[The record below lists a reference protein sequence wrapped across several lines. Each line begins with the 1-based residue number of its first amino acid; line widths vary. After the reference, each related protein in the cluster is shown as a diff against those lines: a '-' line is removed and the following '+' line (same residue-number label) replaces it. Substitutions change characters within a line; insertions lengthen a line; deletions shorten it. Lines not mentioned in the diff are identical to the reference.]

1 MRPNFHFDGE
11 NLAETWNKRIL
22 PVRHDLAT
30 NPLFADEELAK
41 LIEGNPQSIREVSTM
56 DPNSEDRTTW
66 KRASFEDMS
75 GMEIIEAVR
84 NGLLWINVA
93 EAGSFDPRY
102 QVVIDTLLADLA
114 TRVPGLKTFQHR
126 IGILISSPNA
136 RVFYHCDIP
145 GQGLMH
151 VRGEKTI
158 WIYPDGAPFLPQE
171 ALERVVTGLS
181 YEEIDYD
188 HSFEERATVLHLKPG
203 MGALWP
209 LNYPHRVVN
218 GDSLNVSFTV
228 EYWTDEIR
236 RHYLVNLANGVG
248 RHFLGRKPRSR
259 AISGPGFWMKAGFSA
274 AWKLSGA
281 KKHFAAKIKPDFA
294 IRKEKQKK
302 QDEAASFR
310 QAAE

>member
-1 MRPNFHFDGE
+1 MRGTFHFEAD
-11 NLAETWNKRIL
+11 NLATEWNKKIV

-30 NPLFADEELAK
+30 NPLFSDEALAK
-41 LIEGNPQSIREVSTM
+41 LIEGNPQAIREVSTM
-56 DPNSEDRTTW
+56 DPNREDRATW

-75 GMEIIEAVR
+75 GMEILQAVR
-84 NGLLWINVA
+84 DGLLWINVA

-102 QVVIDTLLADLA
+102 QAIIDQLLGDLA
-114 TRVPGLKTFQHR
+114 AQVPGLKTFQHR
-126 IGILISSPNA
+126 IGLLISSPNA

-158 WIYPDGAPFLPQE
+158 WIYPDGDPFLPQE

-188 HSFEERATVLHLKPG
+188 PSFEDKAAVLHLKPG

-248 RHFLGRKPRSR
+248 RHFLGWKPRSR
-259 AISGPGFWMKAGFSA
+259 AISGPLFWMKAGFAA

-281 KKHFAAKIKPDFA
+281 KKYFAAKIKPDFA
-294 IRKEKQKK
+294 IRKERKEPPAQPFR
-302 QDEAASFR
+302 EAA
-310 QAAE
+310 E

>member
-1 MRPNFHFDGE
+1 MRGNFHFEAD
-11 NLAETWNKRIL
+11 NLSTEWNKKIV

-30 NPLFADEELAK
+30 NPLFSDEALAK
-41 LIEGNPQSIREVSTM
+41 LIEGNPQAIREVSTM
-56 DPNSEDRTTW
+56 DPNREDRATW

-75 GMEIIEAVR
+75 GMEILQAVR
-84 NGLLWINVA
+84 DGLLWINVA

-102 QVVIDTLLADLA
+102 QAIIDQLLGDLA
-114 TRVPGLKTFQHR
+114 AQVPGLKTFQHR
-126 IGILISSPNA
+126 IGLLISSPNA

-158 WIYPDGAPFLPQE
+158 WIYPDGDPFLPQE

-188 HSFEERATVLHLKPG
+188 PSFEEKATVVQLKPG

-209 LNYPHRVVN
+209 LNCPHRVVN

-248 RHFLGRKPRSR
+248 RHFLGWTPRSR
-259 AISGPGFWMKAGFSA
+259 AISGPLFWMKAGLAA

-281 KKHFAAKIKPDFA
+281 KKHFAAKIKPDFQ
-294 IRKEKQKK
+294 IRRQQKREKEL
-302 QDEAASFR
+302 DAFREAA
-310 QAAE
+310 E

>member
-1 MRPNFHFDGE
+1 MRGTCHFEAD
-11 NLAETWNKRIL
+11 NLSTEWNKKIV

-30 NPLFADEELAK
+30 NPLFSDEALAK
-41 LIEGNPQSIREVSTM
+41 LIEGNPRAIREVSTM
-56 DPNSEDRTTW
+56 DPDREDRATW

-75 GMEIIEAVR
+75 GMEVLQAVR
-84 NGLLWINVA
+84 DGLLWINVA

-102 QVVIDTLLADLA
+102 QAIIDKLLGDLA
-114 TRVPGLKTFQHR
+114 AQVPGLKTFQHR
-126 IGILISSPNA
+126 IGLLISSPNA

-158 WIYPDGAPFLPQE
+158 WIYPDGDPFLPQE

-188 HSFEERATVLHLKPG
+188 PSFEEKATVLHLKPG

-248 RHFLGRKPRSR
+248 RHFVGWKPRSR
-259 AISGPGFWMKAGFSA
+259 AISGPVFWMKAGFAA

-281 KKHFAAKIKPDFA
+281 KKHFAAKIKPDFS
-294 IRKEKQKK
+294 ISKKK
-302 QDEAASFR
+302 QLEAASQPFKE
-310 QAAE
+310 AAE

>member
-1 MRPNFHFDGE
+1 MRGTFHFEAD
-11 NLAETWNKRIL
+11 NLYTEWNKKIV

-30 NPLFADEELAK
+30 NPLFADEALAK
-41 LIEGNPQSIREVSTM
+41 LIEGNPQAIREVSTM
-56 DPNSEDRTTW
+56 DPGREDRASW

-75 GMEIIEAVR
+75 GMEILQAVR
-84 NGLLWINVA
+84 DGLLWINVA

-102 QVVIDTLLADLA
+102 QAIIDKLLGDLA
-114 TRVPGLKTFQHR
+114 AQVPGLKTFQHR
-126 IGILISSPNA
+126 IGLLISSPNA

-158 WIYPDGAPFLPQE
+158 WIYPDGDPFLPQE

-188 HSFEERATVLHLKPG
+188 PSFEEKATVLHLKPG

-248 RHFLGRKPRSR
+248 RHFVGWKPRSR
-259 AISGPGFWMKAGFSA
+259 AISGPVFWMKAGFAA

-281 KKHFAAKIKPDFA
+281 KKHFAAKIKPDFS
-294 IRKEKQKK
+294 ISKKK
-302 QDEAASFR
+302 QLEAASQPFR
-310 QAAE
+310 EAAE

>member
-11 NLAETWNKRIL
+11 NLAETWNKHIL
-22 PVRHDLAT
+22 PVRHDLAA
-30 NPLFADEELAK
+30 NPLFSDEELAK
-41 LIEGNPQSIREVSTM
+41 LIEGNPQAIREVSTM
-56 DPNSEDRTTW
+56 DPKSEDRNSW
-66 KRASFEDMS
+66 KRASFTDMS
-75 GMEIIEAVR
+75 GMEILDAVR
-84 NGLLWINVA
+84 GGLLWINVA

-102 QVVIDTLLADLA
+102 QAIIDTLLADLA
-114 TRVPGLKTFQHR
+114 TKVPGLKTFQHR

-151 VRGEKTI
+151 VRGEKRI
-158 WIYPDGAPFLPQE
+158 WIYPDGEPFLPQE

-188 HSFEERATVLHLKPG
+188 PSFERHATVIDLKPG

-209 LNYPHRVVN
+209 LNYPHRVIN

-236 RHYLVNLANGVG
+236 RHYLVNLANGVA
-248 RHFLGRKPRSR
+248 RHFLGVKPRSR
-259 AISGPGFWMKAGFSA
+259 AISGPIFAIKAAFAA

-281 KKHFAAKIKPDFA
+281 KSYFSAKIKPDFE
-294 IRKEKQKK
+294 IRKQQKRQK
-302 QDEAASFR
+302 ELATGFREAA
-310 QAAE
+310 E

>member
-1 MRPNFHFDGE
+1 MRANFQFEADK
-11 NLAETWNKRIL
+11 LATEWNRKIV
-22 PVRHDLAT
+22 PVRHDLADH
-30 NPLFADEELAK
+30 PLFSDEELAK

-56 DPNSEDRTTW
+56 DPTSEDHSSW

-75 GMEIIEAVR
+75 GMDILKAVR
-84 NGLLWINVA
+84 DGLLWINVA

-102 QVVIDTLLADLA
+102 QALIDQLLGDLA
-114 TRVPGLKTFQHR
+114 AQVPGLKTFQHR

-158 WIYPDGAPFLPQE
+158 WIYPDGDPFLPQE

-181 YEEIDYD
+181 YEEIAYD
-188 HSFEERATVLHLKPG
+188 ASFEKHATVMQLTPG
-203 MGALWP
+203 SGALWP

-248 RHFLGRKPRSR
+248 RHFFGWKPRSR
-259 AISGPGFWMKAGFSA
+259 ATSGPGFWMKAGISA
-274 AWKLSGA
+274 AWKFSGA
-281 KKHFAAKIKPDFA
+281 KKHFAAKLKPDFA
-294 IRKEKQKK
+294 IRKQERERR
-302 QDEAASFR
+302 EAESFR
-310 QAAE
+310 DAAE